1 MKRSTRA
8 VVLLV
13 GDSHAM
19 QWFDAVARYAE
30 ALGASLMLGAHVS
43 FEPMDEWLP
52 ALPLVVSR
60 EVATYD
66 TRLVFLGGRTHA
78 TLSRASFDRHFRF
91 WSQLGCTVL
100 IGDNPFFPQLD
111 PTACLKAHPPGQC
124 TEPTSRALHG
134 KDLEYYHDLV
144 AQDGEGRLGNNSTA
158 TINVNDLVCWNN
170 TCKTN
175 IYDLPLYFDGS
186 HFSQLFI
193 HFVAPLWL
201 QRARRTVCA
210 SRFEAALV
218 LRTNNTA
225 KMG

>member
-1 MKRSTRA
+1 
-8 VVLLV
+8 V
-13 GDSHAM
+13 H
-19 QWFDAVARYAE
+19 
-30 ALGASLMLGAHVS
+30 GAHIAGITWEGPGV
-43 FEPMDEWLP
+43 LP
-52 ALPLVVSR
+52 R
-60 EVATYD
+60 
-66 TRLVFLGGRTHA
+66 
-78 TLSRASFDRHFRF
+78 
-91 WSQLGCTVL
+91 
-100 IGDNPFFPQLD
+100 
-111 PTACLKAHPPGQC
+111 
-124 TEPTSRALHG
+124 
-134 KDLEYYHDLV
+134 

-201 QRARRTVCA
+201 QRARHTVCA

-218 LRTNNTA
+218 SMTNTTA